1 VEVSF
6 AVDRDTVTLPFD
18 FGATERTRSD
28 ISPHREQVNSRVI
41 LDSGRADDRNW
52 HDGEPEGGAKLVR
65 LCPCSSDINL
75 FSYGKGIIDFDAEIP
90 HGALDLCMS

>member
-52 HDGEPEGGAKLVR
+52 HSRDPQASQLKSLLTEALLKHVR
-65 LCPCSSDINL
+65 VVLNRRP
-75 FSYGKGIIDFDAEIP
+75 
-90 HGALDLCMS
+90 

>member
-52 HDGEPEGGAKLVR
+52 HQA
-65 LCPCSSDINL
+65 
-75 FSYGKGIIDFDAEIP
+75 
-90 HGALDLCMS
+90 